1 MTAKN
6 QLIKLA
12 KMQDPEPELYKM
24 SYSGLEWIKEKIDEI
39 IHEENDD
46 QLFSILM
53 RLKSHIMVVED
64 WVLEQEIKETKG
76 HIVVGEK
83 LLAGFDNI
91 YGVWGV
97 TGATDAI
104 ILAKFTDTEEL
115 SDFTK
120 KILAN
125 PNINSINTHVVLET
139 IKEDLVKWNYL
150 ACYDSQPIPSLS
162 PSNPCGSEPTTLKLA
177 YWISPQSKSGG

>member
-1 MTAKN
+1 MQIINIWYDYHDIMIPDKTDVKILKIITDNSRLSYRKIAKKMGVSTLTVLSRMKKME
-6 QLIKLA
+6 QYGIIKGYGAIIDHKKLGLSLSALIEVKT
-12 KMQDPEPELYKM
+12 
-24 SYSGLEWIKEKIDEI
+24 
-39 IHEENDD
+39 
-46 QLFSILM
+46 
-53 RLKSHIMVVED
+53 
-64 WVLEQEIKETKG
+64 TKG

-115 SDFTK
+115 SNFTK

-139 IKEDLVKWNYL
+139 IKEDLVK
-150 ACYDSQPIPSLS
+150 
-162 PSNPCGSEPTTLKLA
+162 
-177 YWISPQSKSGG
+177 